1 LCTRSATLDPASVA
15 TMKLRITLMFAIV
28 AASACAFAPTHAAAA
43 AAGILAPTWSS
54 TISVNG
60 NAGPA
65 STVAK
70 GSTGGATVAD
80 LFGDGRKQ
88 IVVGSPDGSVSVLDG
103 STGVELAGWPQYTHG
118 AIHTN
123 PSVADLNNDGHQEVI
138 ATSESGRIYV
148 WNADGSLFPGW
159 PQHTVLPGPNVLP
172 GFYGGVAVGDLFG
185 DGNKELV
192 AAAWDQ
198 HLWAW
203 NKNGA
208 VLSGFPIHLYDTAW
222 DTPALVDLEHT
233 GHLDIVVGFD
243 SSGPPYD
250 PHPSGGEVW
259 AFRPTGCPAGLHRPI
274 PSCEIP
280 GWPKTFDQVA
290 WASPAAVDL
299 LNNGQTD
306 IVEGTGFNFP
316 SPRGHYVSA
325 WTAAGGPIAGFPA
338 LTAGMNMASPAV
350 GDLTGTGQREVVEL
364 SSTGQLYAWDR
375 NGAALPGWPVVLAGT
390 IASNPIIGPIDATHN
405 GVWIIDGKTLKAF
418 NSLGALVWTYAG
430 PDAVGAAA
438 PTIADLGNGSL
449 SVVTVEQASVSD
461 FQSWSVRAFPILS
474 THKMLEGAWPTFH
487 GNGQSTGTL
496 RPSATLTALGGPQNN
511 TAMTINWTLDAG
523 SVPAS
528 SYALWARDTVGG
540 VWSIYTRTS
549 TTSTQFFGVPGHSY
563 DFAIQAGDADP
574 GLSIA
579 GAATTSFAAGAVSST
594 PFKEMYAVDGHGL
607 LHAGSSAPIVNA
619 SSWPAW
625 DIVRGL
631 ALAPGG
637 LGGYLLDAY
646 GGVHPFGNAPPV
658 IAPAYWGGWDIT
670 RSIVLCSNGHSGY
683 VLDGW
688 GNLHPFAQNGTVMPP
703 AVTLTGYWPGWDIAR
718 DVQLRDDQSGY
729 VLDGWGGLH
738 EFGTLGALPPKMVVS
753 GFWPGWNI
761 AHRFALDAAG
771 TGGLVLDGW
780 GGLHPFG
787 TTPAQT
793 PATPSVFGYWPG
805 WDIARGVVFDP
816 GSTAQGYT
824 VDGWGGMHPF
834 GSAPLG
840 PPAAVTSL
848 TVTPGG
854 IVNQLAIS

>member
-1 LCTRSATLDPASVA
+1 MCTRSLTLDPASVA
-15 TMKLRITLMFAIV
+15 PMKLRIALMFTLV
-28 AASACAFAPTHAAAA
+28 VASACALLPNHAAAA
-43 AAGILAPTWSS
+43 VAGILSPTWSS

-60 NAGPA
+60 NSGPA
-65 STVAK
+65 STVAR
-70 GSTGGATVAD
+70 GSNGGATVAD

-88 IVVGSPDGSVSVLDG
+88 IVVGFPDGSVSVLDG
-103 STGVELAGWPQYTHG
+103 STGLELAGWPQYTHG

-172 GFYGGVAVGDLFG
+172 GFFGGVAVGDLFG

-208 VLSGFPIHLYDTAW
+208 VLSGFPVHVYDTAW

-250 PHPSGGEVW
+250 PYQSGGEVW
-259 AFRPTGCPAGLHRPI
+259 AFRPTGCPGGRYPPATN
-274 PSCEIP
+274 CQIP
-280 GWPKTFDQVA
+280 GWPKTFDQVP
-290 WASPAAVDL
+290 WSSPAAVDL

-325 WTAAGGPIAGFPA
+325 WTAAGGPVVGFPA
-338 LTAGMNMASPAV
+338 ATAGMNMASPAV
-350 GDLTGTGQREVVEL
+350 GDLKGTGQREVVQL
-364 SSTGQLYAWDR
+364 SSTGQLYAWDG
-375 NGAALPGWPVVLAGT
+375 NGLALPGWPVALAPVGT
-390 IASNPIIGPIDATHN
+390 IAANPIIGPIDATHN
-405 GVWIIDGKTLKAF
+405 GVWIIDGATLKAF
-418 NSLGALVWTYAG
+418 NSAGALVWTYAG
-430 PDAVGAAA
+430 LDHVGAAA
-438 PTIADLGNGSL
+438 PAIADLGNGSL
-449 SVVTVEQASVSD
+449 SVVTVDQATASD
-461 FQSWSVRAFPILS
+461 FQSWTVRAFPIPT
-474 THKMLEGAWPTFH
+474 THKMLAGAWPTFH
-487 GNGQSTGTL
+487 GNGQLTGTL
-496 RPSATLTALGGPQNN
+496 LPSATLTVPAAFQAS
-511 TAMTINWTLDAG
+511 TAMTISWTRDAF

-528 SYALWARDTVGG
+528 SYTLWARDTAAGG
-540 VWSIYTRTS
+540 VWSVYTRTS
-549 TTSTQFFGVPGHSY
+549 GLSTPFFGVPGHAY

-579 GAATTSFAAGAVSST
+579 GAVTTSFVGAVSST
-594 PFKEMYAVDGHGL
+594 PFTEMYAVDGHGL
-607 LHAGSSAPIVNA
+607 LHAGSSAPIVNG

-658 IAPAYWGGWDIT
+658 NAPAYWSGWDIT
-670 RSIVLCSNGHSGY
+670 RSIVLRADGHSGY

-688 GNLHPFAQNGTVMPP
+688 GNLHPFGVIGDMPP

-718 DVQLRDDQSGY
+718 DVQLRADGQSGY

-738 EFGTLGALPPKMVVS
+738 EFGTAGALPPQVQVS
-753 GFWPGWNI
+753 GFWPGWDI
-761 AHRFALDAAG
+761 AHRFALDSAG
-771 TGGLVLDGW
+771 TGGLVVDGW

-793 PATPSVFGYWPG
+793 PVTPTTFAYWSG
-805 WDIARGVVFDP
+805 WDIARGVVLVP
-816 GSTAQGYT
+816 GSTTQGY
-824 VDGWGGMHPF
+824 VADGWGGMHPF
-834 GSAPLG
+834 GNAP
-840 PPAAVTSL
+840 AVTSL
-848 TVTPGG
+848 TISPGG
-854 IVNQLAIS
+854 IVKQLAIS